1 MKTESMRSDSNGA
14 KPGVVALSKWLA
26 EIGVTACTAWR
37 WRKSGM
43 LRTVNIAGRVYLTQ
57 AAIQDFTRRAE
68 SGEFSK
74 VHPTPRRTSENDT
87 SAKSKTL
94 VPARAA

>member
-1 MKTESMRSDSNGA
+1 
-14 KPGVVALSKWLA
+14 
-26 EIGVTACTAWR
+26 
-37 WRKSGM
+37 M

-57 AAIQDFTRRAE
+57 AAISDFTRRAE

-87 SAKSKTL
+87 SAKGKTL
-94 VPARAA
+94 ALVRGA